1 MIKLGLRRI
10 QLLLALLMISACF
23 ALSATAAETLKQAQ
37 DELSHIAQMIKELQ
51 TRLEKSSADQ
61 NQLEQEMLSLD
72 QELGK
77 LHKNMRAVAA
87 QRVELENS
95 LLRLG
100 NQDER
105 IQQDVQQQYQSLKQQ
120 LRLHYLDNQLSE
132 WKMALAQINPAYSG
146 RDRMFYRY
154 IQEAR
159 DQELKQLAVLSKK
172 IAAQVLVVNGQRAT
186 LQVVLSDQQRQT
198 KILEQARA
206 QKIDAQAAL
215 TRYIKDDQRQLK
227 EQTKARYA
235 LEKLLKKLRRESLP
249 DQQFAKQRGKLA
261 WPVKG
266 RLQNRF
272 GQTRQPQ
279 STQLKWEGVTIRS
292 ERGKQIHAVYAGK
305 VFFSDWFKGYGWL
318 MIIDHGDGYMSL
330 YAHAEG
336 LYREVGEMVERN
348 EVIAMVGDSGGSR
361 KAKTY
366 FEIRQKGQP
375 LDPEKWCG

>member
-1 MIKLGLRRI
+1 MIKLGLKRI
-10 QLLLALLMISACF
+10 RLLLVLLLMSACF
-23 ALSATAAETLKQAQ
+23 CLSATATETLKQAQ
-37 DELSHIAQMIKELQ
+37 DELSHIAQVIKELQ
-51 TRLEKSSADQ
+51 IRLKKSSADQ
-61 NQLEQEMLSLD
+61 HQLEQEMLSLD

-105 IQQDVQQQYQSLKQQ
+105 IQQDIQQQYQSLKQQ
-120 LRLHYLDNQLSE
+120 LRLYYLDNQLSE

-154 IQEAR
+154 IQDAR
-159 DQELKQLAVLSKK
+159 NQELKQLAVLSKK
-172 IAAQVLVVNGQRAT
+172 IAAQILVVNEQRAT
-186 LQVVLSDQQRQT
+186 LQVVLGDQQRQT
-198 KILEQARA
+198 KILEQART
-206 QKIDAQAAL
+206 QKIDAQAVL
-215 TRYIKDDQRQLK
+215 MRYIENDQRQLK
-227 EQTKARYA
+227 AQTKARHA
-235 LEKLLKKLRRESLP
+235 LEKLLKKLRQESLP
-249 DQQFAKQRGKLA
+249 DQQFAKQRGKLS

-272 GQTRQPQ
+272 GQTRQQQ
-279 STQLKWEGVTIRS
+279 SNQLKWEGVTIRS
-292 ERGKQIHAVYAGK
+292 GRGKQIHAVYAGK
-305 VFFSDWFKGYGWL
+305 VVFSDWFKGYGWL

-336 LYREVGEMVERN
+336 LYKEVGEMVERN

-361 KAKTY
+361 EAKTY

-375 LDPEKWCG
+375 LNPEKWCS

>member
-1 MIKLGLRRI
+1 MIKLGLKRI

-37 DELSHIAQMIKELQ
+37 DELSHIAQVIKELQ
-51 TRLEKSSADQ
+51 ARLEKSSADQ

-186 LQVVLSDQQRQT
+186 LQVVLSDQQR
-198 KILEQARA
+198 
-206 QKIDAQAAL
+206 
-215 TRYIKDDQRQLK
+215 
-227 EQTKARYA
+227 
-235 LEKLLKKLRRESLP
+235 LL
-249 DQQFAKQRGKLA
+249 
-261 WPVKG
+261 
-266 RLQNRF
+266 
-272 GQTRQPQ
+272 
-279 STQLKWEGVTIRS
+279 
-292 ERGKQIHAVYAGK
+292 
-305 VFFSDWFKGYGWL
+305 
-318 MIIDHGDGYMSL
+318 
-330 YAHAEG
+330 
-336 LYREVGEMVERN
+336 
-348 EVIAMVGDSGGSR
+348 
-361 KAKTY
+361 
-366 FEIRQKGQP
+366 
-375 LDPEKWCG
+375 